1 MSRYEG
7 KVYVI
12 GPDDTLLEVNEAFW
26 RFGEENGLVGK
37 PDTIIG
43 RPLWDFVGT
52 PSLKSLYRH
61 ILGNVRS
68 KIKPFCFP
76 LRCDPHQF
84 CRFMTMTIAPRSDG
98 IVRLIVE
105 LDRQV
110 CLHSAAQTV
119 SRSSRRALCR
129 SCCKVEHEGEWPPR
143 GRLRRSFSTLAQV
156 RSYSTSAMNARR
168 AASPWPSTDPTSI
181 SR

>member
-7 KVYVI
+7 TVYVI

-26 RFGEENGLVGK
+26 WFGEKNSLFGK

-61 ILGNVRS
+61 ILGTVRL
-68 KIKPFCFP
+68 KTKPFCFP
-76 LRCDPHQF
+76 LRCDSHQF
-84 CRFMTMTIAPRSDG
+84 QRFMTMTITPPRSDG
-98 IVRLIVE
+98 SMRFIVE

-110 CLHSAAQTV
+110 RLHSAAQPV
-119 SRSSRRALCR
+119 SRPSRRALCQ
-129 SCCKVEHEGEWPPR
+129 SCCKVEHEGEWVPLDEALTAQFFDV
-143 GRLRRSFSTLAQV
+143 GEGAIFLDVCDECEIRSQ
-156 RSYSTSAMNARR
+156 
-168 AASPWPSTDPTSI
+168 PQGP
-181 SR
+181 